1 MSRLVII
8 GASAMGRETSAYACE
23 CGMVVKG
30 FLDSRT
36 DILDGQ
42 SGYAPVLN
50 SPEEYTPESEDVFVC
65 AVGDPLAKRKYV
77 QLFDSR
83 GAKFASVIHPKAYVG
98 ANVKIGVGCIV
109 APNASI
115 TNDSV
120 IGDHVIVNVNASV
133 CHDNVIGDFTTICPG
148 CCLAGRVKV
157 GADVFIGAG
166 AVIIPDIS
174 LGAGML
180 VAAGAVVT
188 HTFPEKVMV
197 AGVPAEC
204 KKRLV

>member
-23 CGMVVKG
+23 CGMEVKG
-30 FLDSRT
+30 FLDSRAN
-36 DILDGQ
+36 ILDGQ
-42 SGYAPVLN
+42 SGYAPILC
-50 SPEEYTPESEDVFVC
+50 SAEEYIPECEDVFVC
-65 AVGDPLAKRKYV
+65 AVGDPLEKRKYV
-77 QLFDSR
+77 QLLESR
-83 GAKFASVIHPKAYVG
+83 GAKFVSIIHPKAYVG

-120 IGDHVIVNVNASV
+120 IGAHVILNVNASV

-157 GADVFIGAG
+157 GVEVFIGAG
-166 AVIIPDIS
+166 AVIIPDIC
-174 LGAGML
+174 LGDGMF
-180 VAAGAVVT
+180 VAAGATVVKSFSGGRIMGT
-188 HTFPEKVMV
+188 
-197 AGVPAEC
+197 PA
-204 KKRLV
+204 KLK

>member
-1 MSRLVII
+1 MCRLVII
-8 GASAMGRETSAYACE
+8 GASAMGRETCAYARE

-36 DILDGQ
+36 NILDGQ
-42 SGYAPVLN
+42 SGYAPVLS
-50 SPEEYTPESEDVFVC
+50 SPEEYTPKSDDVFVC
-65 AVGDPLAKRKYV
+65 AVGDPLTKRKYV
-77 QLFDSR
+77 QLFEDK
-83 GAKFASVIHPKAYVG
+83 GAKFVSVVHPNAYVG

-109 APNASI
+109 APNASV

-148 CCLAGRVKV
+148 CCLAGRVKI
-157 GADVFIGAG
+157 GSDVFIGAG

-174 LGAGML
+174 LGAGVF
-180 VAAGAVVT
+180 VAAGAAVT
-188 HTFPEKVMV
+188 HAFPEKVMV
-197 AGVPAEC
+197 AGVPAKC
-204 KKRLV
+204 KKKLV

>member
-36 DILDGQ
+36 NILAGQ
-42 SGYAPVLN
+42 SGYAPVLS
-50 SPEEYTPESEDVFVC
+50 SPEEYTPQSEDVFVC
-65 AVGDPLAKRKYV
+65 AVGDPHAKRKYV
-77 QLFDSR
+77 QFFESK
-83 GAKFASVIHPKAYVG
+83 GVKFVSVIHPRAYVG

-115 TNDSV
+115 TNDTV
-120 IGDHVIVNVNASV
+120 IGDHVIINVNASV
-133 CHDNVIGDFTTICPG
+133 CHDNVVGDFTTICPG

-157 GADVFIGAG
+157 GKDVFIGVG
-166 AVIIPDIS
+166 AVVIPDVS
-174 LGAGML
+174 LGDGMF
-180 VAAGAVVT
+180 VAAGATVVKS
-188 HTFPEKVMV
+188 FAGGRVM
-197 AGVPAEC
+197 GTPARI
-204 KKRLV
+204 K

>member
-8 GASAMGRETSAYACE
+8 GASAMGRETSAYARE
-23 CGMVVKG
+23 CGMEVKG

-36 DILDGQ
+36 NILDGQ
-42 SGYAPVLN
+42 SGYAPIL
-50 SPEEYTPESEDVFVC
+50 SSAEEYIPECDDVFVC
-65 AVGDPLAKRKYV
+65 AVGDPHAKRRYV
-77 QLFDSR
+77 QIFETW
-83 GAKFASVIHPKAYVG
+83 GAKFVSVVHPKAYVG

-133 CHDNVIGDFTTICPG
+133 CHDNVVGNFTTICPG

-157 GADVFIGAG
+157 GVDVFIGAG
-166 AVIIPDIS
+166 AVVIPDIS
-174 LGAGML
+174 LGDGMF
-180 VAAGAVVT
+180 VAAGATVVKS
-188 HTFPEKVMV
+188 FSGGRVM
-197 AGVPAEC
+197 GTPA
-204 KKRLV
+204 KLK